1 MPVYS
6 LKNIGGVSDEAVDEK
21 NVQVSIELNVVEDVQ
36 DVTNGTKHL
45 ERNNLKNSLK
55 G

>member
-21 NVQVSIELNVVEDVQ
+21 NV
-36 DVTNGTKHL
+36 
-45 ERNNLKNSLK
+45 
-55 G
+55 